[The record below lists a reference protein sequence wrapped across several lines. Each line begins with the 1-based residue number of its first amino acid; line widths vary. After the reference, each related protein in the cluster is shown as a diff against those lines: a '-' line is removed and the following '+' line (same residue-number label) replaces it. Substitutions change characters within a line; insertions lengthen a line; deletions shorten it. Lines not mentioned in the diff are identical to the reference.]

1 MQTSILPTK
10 EQFEQVM
17 TMDYDG
23 PIFMINL
30 LKFKP
35 DGGAES
41 YRQYVEAGGATF
53 KKVGVKAAFQANI
66 ALTVIGG
73 EAWDEVI
80 IAEYPSIAAFIE
92 MNRDKDYQQA
102 VQHRTEALLD
112 SRLYLVK
119 ANEALTNITDWPG

>member
-1 MQTSILPTK
+1 MQTFILPTR
-10 EQFEQVM
+10 EQFEQIM
-17 TMDYDG
+17 AMDYTG

-35 DGGAES
+35 DGGAER
-41 YRQYVEAGGATF
+41 YQQYVEAGTKTF

-66 ALTVIGG
+66 TMTVIG
-73 EAWDEVI
+73 EEDWDEII
-80 IAEYPSIAAFIE
+80 IAQYPSIEAFIE

-102 VQHRTEALLD
+102 VQHRTEALQD

-119 ANEALTNITDWPG
+119 AEEAGINITDWP